1 MTTKNTVFSRL
12 FDEKLHKKLL
22 KSEAKKVDLSLRDD
36 VVTSVDALEEIEN
49 FALPTNFEGAINEL
63 SDAYDKVFQLS
74 SELEE
79 YVDQFRGQDY
89 ISLVAKAEDSLNA
102 YRNGLD
108 ELGLPLT
115 EDAIYLEQLLN
126 KWEDYKDIFN
136 TLPLAEEL
144 INKGKN
150 L

>member
-12 FDEKLHKKLL
+12 FDEKLHKRLL
-22 KSEAKKVDLSLRDD
+22 KSEAKKVDLSLRED
-36 VVTSVDALEEIEN
+36 VGTSVEALEEIEN
-49 FALPTNFEGAINEL
+49 FAEPTNFEGAINEL
-63 SDAYDKVFQLS
+63 SDAFDRVFELTN
-74 SELEE
+74 ELES

-89 ISLVAKAEDSLNA
+89 PSVVSKAEDSLNA

-115 EDAIYLEQLLN
+115 DDAIYLEELLT
-126 KWEDYKDIFN
+126 KWEDYRDIYN

-144 INKGKN
+144 INKAKS